1 MPVIKRKFNFEKI
14 LTIIVWAIFLI
25 SLIRMCVAYNTLPI
39 EIGVH
44 FAADG
49 SFDVI
54 ADKKFAW
61 YPYVLS
67 AIILVVCELSA
78 WGVEKIKTGLRV
90 SREGEEQLKG
100 VVRFF
105 LNILKMCT
113 VVFFSG
119 IWADCV
125 IEQQDLNTMV
135 AGGLSIIYFLSIIAL
150 LIAVVVIRIRKRGRL
165 E

>member
-61 YPYVLS
+61 YPHVLS
-67 AIILVVCELSA
+67 AIILVVCEVFA
-78 WGVEKIKTGLRV
+78 WIVEKIKTGLRV
-90 SREGEEQLKG
+90 SREGEEQLKR
-100 VVRFF
+100 VVCLF
-105 LNILKMCT
+105 LNILKICM

-125 IEQQDLNTMV
+125 IEQHNLNTMV
-135 AGGLSIIYFLSIIAL
+135 AGGIAIIYSLSIIAL
-150 LIAVVVIRIRKRGRL
+150 LMAVVVIRIRKSSRL

>member
-105 LNILKMCT
+105 LNILKMCRNKAISF
-113 VVFFSG
+113 V
-119 IWADCV
+119 
-125 IEQQDLNTMV
+125 
-135 AGGLSIIYFLSIIAL
+135 
-150 LIAVVVIRIRKRGRL
+150 
-165 E
+165 